1 MNKIIFG
8 ITGLTLGGAE
18 RVLVDIANALV
29 DKYDITIFTL
39 YSKGELEKAIAEAK
53 THLNDESGDSLKA
66 AIETLQNVV
75 HKAAGEMYAQQGG
88 QPGAQPEAGE
98 GQANKKDD
106 DDVVDAD
113 FKEV

>member
-39 YSKGELEKAIAEAK
+39 YSKGEIEKELDKKIPEDYSIIGYFCPYVR
-53 THLNDESGDSLKA
+53 ND
-66 AIETLQNVV
+66 V
-75 HKAAGEMYAQQGG
+75 HYS
-88 QPGAQPEAGE
+88 
-98 GQANKKDD
+98 
-106 DDVVDAD
+106 
-113 FKEV
+113 F